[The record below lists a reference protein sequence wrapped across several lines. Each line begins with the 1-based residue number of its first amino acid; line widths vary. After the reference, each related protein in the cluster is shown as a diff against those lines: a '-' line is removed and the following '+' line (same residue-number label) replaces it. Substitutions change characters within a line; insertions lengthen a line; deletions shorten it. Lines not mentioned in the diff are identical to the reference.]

1 MVTFLLITVNKQFLL
16 VLRKGCELSVGVFY
30 ALACGLMWGKSMI
43 VFWLLNILLMEEIL
57 HEPGCI
63 NPVNN
68 GILPT
73 NRLAGFLPSSVSIA

>member
-1 MVTFLLITVNKQFLL
+1 LITVNKQFLL
-16 VLRKGCELSVGVFY
+16 VLTKGCELSVEVFY
-30 ALACGLMWGKSMI
+30 ALACGLMWGKSVI

-57 HEPGCI
+57 HQPACI

-73 NRLAGFLPSSVSIA
+73 NWCRISEPSTVSIA